1 MCKVN
6 LFAHQ
11 ETMVTRGLHVPQK
24 GDSRDD
30 IEETATSIKGKRD
43 LILSAKGLFAF
54 EDECSLY

>member
-1 MCKVN
+1 
-6 LFAHQ
+6 
-11 ETMVTRGLHVPQK
+11 MVTRGLHLPQK

-30 IEETATSIKGKRD
+30 IEETTTSIKGKRD